1 MFTYYELIS
10 SLISLC
16 NHHSSFLHHS
26 HYPIVQTC
34 SYFIVQTIYIYSI
47 FVFNFHMIEN
57 VSLVYLILI
66 NINFEVSII
75 DVIYV
80 YIIYHNLVTE
90 MQAAVAI
97 ISVSRSIYNKLSFH
111 CHVIYISKI
120 KVFVFVFVF
129 VFVLVF
135 VI

>member
-1 MFTYYELIS
+1 MYYYPV
-10 SLISLC
+10 ISLYK
-16 NHHSSFLHHS
+16 L
-26 HYPIVQTC
+26 
-34 SYFIVQTIYIYSI
+34 YIGLYSI

-66 NINFEVSII
+66 NINLEVYII

-80 YIIYHNLVTE
+80 YNIIYYNLVTE
-90 MQAAVAI
+90 MQTAVAI

-120 KVFVFVFVF
+120 KVFVNS
-129 VFVLVF
+129 
-135 VI
+135 